1 MASFD
6 MILSLHCDLAPRII
20 LACPLGF
27 QLLLTWVCYLPAS
40 TATSSMLWHLV
51 EHTQCVHW
59 TRPEHANCS
68 HAPESTRWPH
78 GFGPLCS
85 TTPRAPLL
93 AATRQAAPAAP
104 GRPSASCR
112 RRPTASAHVGAA
124 KATSARQLAPGAVPT
139 RPLAPA
145 VIPSHATL
153 PCKLQR
159 GGSPES
165 LSGRRGTD
173 LDEL

>member
-1 MASFD
+1 MHALD
-6 MILSLHCDLAPRII
+6 APRARVLQPRGRADTLAPTA
-20 LACPLGF
+20 LARSAEPRHALPFSQLRTKPPL
-27 QLLLTWVCYLPAS
+27 
-40 TATSSMLWHLV
+40 AT
-51 EHTQCVHW
+51 
-59 TRPEHANCS
+59 P
-68 HAPESTRWPH
+68 
-78 GFGPLCS
+78 GK
-85 TTPRAPLL
+85 PRAS
-93 AATRQAAPAAP
+93 R
-104 GRPSASCR
+104 R

-145 VIPSHATL
+145 FIPSHATL